1 MSYYENW
8 EKDSLRDEILSFL
21 SGGHTVSELLT
32 IVADAVEDS
41 EAQ

>member
-8 EKDSLRDEILSFL
+8 EKDSLRNEILSFL
-21 SGGHTVSELLT
+21 SGHTVSELLT